1 MVYYHKLG
9 VKTESQIS
17 GMISIRLMEDFTPIK
32 LIEFDG
38 VDHIV
43 VIATKGASIKYVRLL
58 PTLNPPPS
66 PLMYITEPSPL

>member
-17 GMISIRLMEDFTPIK
+17 GMISIRLIEDFTPIK
-32 LIEFDG
+32 FIEFDG

-43 VIATKGASIKYVRLL
+43 VMATISYNI
-58 PTLNPPPS
+58 
-66 PLMYITEPSPL
+66 